1 MNLKPDQ
8 KQFQMI
14 TPLSKDQRAYLEDK
28 FTSLMTLADFV
39 EKRVH
44 EIKMD
49 CSRELEKIRKF

>member
-1 MNLKPDQ
+1 MNQKPNQ

-14 TPLSKDQRAYLEDK
+14 TPLSRDQRVYLEDK
-28 FTSLMTLADFV
+28 FTSLMMLADFV

-49 CSRELEKIRKF
+49 CNKELEKIRKF